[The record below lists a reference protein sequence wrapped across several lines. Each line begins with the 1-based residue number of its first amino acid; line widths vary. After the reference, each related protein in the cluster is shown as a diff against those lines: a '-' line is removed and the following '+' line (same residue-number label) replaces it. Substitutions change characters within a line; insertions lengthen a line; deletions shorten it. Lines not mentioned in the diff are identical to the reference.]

1 MKKKNNIILIGF
13 MGVGKGTVARALYEE
28 TGLFAIDCDD
38 MIQSIANMKIKKI
51 FEKFGEE
58 HFRKLEKNLANF
70 LLNGVDN
77 AIISTGGGFY
87 KVENLNELGTVV
99 YLKAEFDY
107 IIKRLENSKNASA
120 KFKKRP
126 LLLNLQNAKKIHQE
140 RDPLYEAKADFVVNV
155 ENKTPKEIVKEI
167 KTLIKDKI

>member
-1 MKKKNNIILIGF
+1 

-28 TGLFAIDCDD
+28 IGLFAIDCDD
-38 MIQSIANMKIKKI
+38 MIESLANMKIREI
-51 FEKFGEE
+51 FEYYGEE
-58 HFRKLEKNLANF
+58 HFRKLESDLANF

-87 KVENLNELGTVV
+87 KAKNLNEIGIII

-107 IIKRLENSKNASA
+107 IINRLKNSENSSI

-126 LLLNLQNAKKIHQE
+126 LLQDLQSAKNLYNQ
-140 RDPLYEAKADFVVNV
+140 RDPLYKNKADFIVNV
-155 ENKTPKEIVKEI
+155 ENKTPKEIAKEI